1 MINRALPRVET
12 SLYEQ
17 TAGKLATLIEQ
28 GTLRPG
34 ERLPS
39 VRRLKHQHGVS
50 VSTVLEAYRLL
61 EDKGLIEARPQSGF
75 YVRHRFRELP
85 PEPAKTSPAC
95 AACCVTVDE
104 LVTEFLRTATDP
116 SIVSLSAGAPNPEI
130 LPLDKLSRTMAS
142 VARSAGA
149 SGIRYDFAAG
159 NPELRR
165 EVAKRS
171 LDWGG
176 ALSADE
182 IITTTGCM
190 EALNLCIRAV
200 AKPGDTIAVE
210 SPEFFGVLQTIGS
223 LGLKALELPTYP
235 RHGVCLDEMEVAL
248 RRNKVAAVLLTPN
261 YQNPLGACMPD
272 DKKKALVEILA
283 KKEIPLIEDD
293 LYGDLP
299 HDGPR
304 PKAAKAFDKKGLV
317 LLCSSYSKTLCP
329 GYRVGWTAP
338 GRFHEKVERLK
349 FSNTIASS
357 ALPQL
362 AVAEFLRN
370 GGYDH
375 YLRRIRK
382 SYAHQMRVT
391 IDAVT
396 KYFPAGTKVTRPT
409 GGFLLWVEFPKSV
422 DALKLYRAALEQ
434 KISIMP
440 GPLFSPKQGYRNFV
454 RLSCANPWSDR
465 LEQAIIT
472 LGKLAEKQC

>member
-1 MINRALPRVET
+1 MIRTLPRAKA

-85 PEPAKTSPAC
+85 AEPAKTAPSLS
-95 AACCVTVDE
+95 ACCPSFDE
-104 LVTEFLRTATDP
+104 LITDFLRTACDLTY
-116 SIVSLSAGAPNPEI
+116 VSLSAGQPSPDL
-130 LPLDKLSRTMAS
+130 LPTDKLSRVMAS
-142 VARSAGA
+142 VARRAGVA
-149 SGIRYDFAAG
+149 GIKYEFAAG

-165 EVAKRS
+165 EVARRS

-176 ALSADE
+176 ALSSDE
-182 IITTTGCM
+182 IIATSGCM
-190 EALNLCIRAV
+190 EALNLCVRAV

-210 SPEFFGVLQTIGS
+210 SPTFFGVLQMIGS
-223 LGLKALELPTYP
+223 LGMKALELPTYP

-248 RRNKVAAVLLTPN
+248 RRHKVAAVLLTPN

-272 DKKKALVEILA
+272 EKKKALVELLA

-299 HDGPR
+299 HEGPR
-304 PKAAKAFDKKGLV
+304 PKAAKAFDKRGLV
-317 LLCSSYSKTLCP
+317 LLCSSFSKTLCP

-338 GRFHEKVERLK
+338 GRFRDKVERLK
-349 FSNTIASS
+349 FSNTISS
-357 ALPQL
+357 PALPQL

-375 YLRRIRK
+375 YLRRIRR

-391 IDAVT
+391 LDAVT
-396 KYFPAGTKVTRPT
+396 KYFPESTKVTRPT
-409 GGFLLWVEFPKSV
+409 GGFLLWVEFPKWVDSLRLYR
-422 DALKLYRAALEQ
+422 DALER
-434 KISIMP
+434 KISITP
-440 GPLFSPKQGYRNFV
+440 GPLYSPKQGYRNFI
-454 RLSCANPWSDR
+454 RLSCGNPWSDR
-465 LEQAIIT
+465 LEQAVIT
-472 LGKLAEKQC
+472 LGKLAEKQR